1 MAKVDE
7 TISGGGKARKPLAE
21 HFRRLVCFCRLTEVP
36 EGLKAASSSS
46 KAAAAAKDTKHQRG
60 VFLFNDV
67 LVVTKSVAGNSKSKA
82 RHQYRAALQLAEL
95 RVNVFS
101 IAQYQFGL
109 QLQDRCDKVL
119 LRVLSVI

>member
-1 MAKVDE
+1 MQVAKVDE
-7 TISGGGKARKPLAE
+7 TISGGGKSRRPLAE

-36 EGLKAASSSS
+36 DLRAASSSN
-46 KAAAAAKDTKHQRG
+46 KDGTKHQRG

-109 QLQDRCDKVL
+109 QLQDRWVL
-119 LRVLSVI
+119 TGML